1 MIWLHLARLVET
13 ERPLPNM
20 DGDQLDRFVR
30 QAYTISSKDSEAEK
44 AAKKAAKEAAKKTS
58 KRGAVTKPDDEKKEE
73 NANLKALRETLTIHA
88 SLFPQLALPA
98 NCSNVITHAANV
110 YAGAMRRHLAHVDSV
125 KQRIKRYA
133 MSSKPCCESTARAMA
148 RTSRTP
154 KT

>member
-44 AAKKAAKEAAKKTS
+44 AAKKAS